1 MISLTILF
9 NDILIAMEWPW
20 IMMEQ
25 VIMDTCSVNLE
36 DLLLVSIYVQ
46 VSLEVKNA
54 FYTFRCSHINYHLK

>member
-9 NDILIAMEWPW
+9 YDILIAMEWPW

-54 FYTFRCSHINYHLK
+54 FYTFRCSHINHHLK